1 MRPAVQKNLNV
12 CEKIQTICNGLSGF
26 ASFCTR
32 SLSVQVVET
41 IVRNA
46 YVKKKNHY

>member
-12 CEKIQTICNGLSGF
+12 CEKIQTF
-26 ASFCTR
+26 AMDYPASP
-32 SLSVQVVET
+32 LSVQDVET